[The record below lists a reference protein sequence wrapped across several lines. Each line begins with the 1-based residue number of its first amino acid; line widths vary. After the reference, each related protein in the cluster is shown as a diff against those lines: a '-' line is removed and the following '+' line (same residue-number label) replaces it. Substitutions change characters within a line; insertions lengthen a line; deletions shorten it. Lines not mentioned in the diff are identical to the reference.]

1 MPVLCELCPLGED
14 CERNVTSIETEI
26 VDRKLLTRF
35 CDDNAGYSK
44 VFVNNTESEAE
55 LFHEVESCQGP
66 EGFIKKRWGGII
78 GREVLETHCGIK
90 SISTRGIMPSTLY
103 EFEDL
108 IVNKYRNDQNN
119 VAPLDSGRDKSRRN
133 RVLNS
138 LGYVPGLGIA
148 LYGDYVDHTG
158 LALAGFGLMAVYGLG
173 VAISKR
179 LPSRYSDN
187 QIIED

>member
-1 MPVLCELCPLGED
+1 MPVLCDLCPLGEACD
-14 CERNVTSIETEI
+14 RQVTSTETEI
-26 VDRKLLTRF
+26 VDRQLLTRF
-35 CDDNAGYSK
+35 CDDKAGYSK
-44 VFVNNTESEAE
+44 VFVDYTDSEEE

-66 EGFIKKRWGGII
+66 EGFIKKRWGII

-108 IVNKYRNDQNN
+108 IVNKYRNNQHNL
-119 VAPLDSGRDKSRRN
+119 APLDSGRDNSTVN
-133 RVLNS
+133 RVVNS
-138 LGYVPGLGIA
+138 LGYMPGLGIA

-173 VAISKR
+173 SALSKR
-179 LPSRYSDN
+179 LPSRRGDSR
-187 QIIED
+187 IIED